1 MAKEN
6 KAQIFTCSRQ
16 GTALI
21 NTALLKFQCWFMDT
35 ALPSVSLL
43 PINPKENGSLHF
55 CLG

>member
-43 PINPKENGSLHF
+43 PINPKENGSVHF
-55 CLG
+55 